1 MAGKTP
7 KRPEQAPTP
16 EQSPAAER
24 TPTPERPG
32 TAPEA
37 QATAPE
43 ASAAPSPPLTLV
55 YLDVDDEITSAAA
68 RIRAAGA
75 ERVALVLPYGSRLA
89 TSRINFRL
97 LAREATQRGKHIEI
111 VCADASA
118 RALAQAAGLS
128 VFPSVAAFEG
138 RTAGPTGATDPSM
151 RVAKEAGHAAETA
164 MATGAS
170 AAGTTA
176 FDADADAQTRVLPV
190 PRRSSPRVPT
200 VGPARPPVRTRLAVG
215 LGLAAV
221 AILLVGGFLAIELLP
236 SATIVLRPRSE
247 EIGPLD
253 LTVEA
258 RADVTEPDLE
268 SLAIPAEMVTFT
280 LEASDTFAATGVKVV
295 ETKATGN
302 VRFSN
307 FDTGG
312 GVLIPTGTV
321 VKTDSNVEFKTLTEI
336 TLPRATFDFFPPF
349 KVHPSVGDVDV
360 EAVRTGEG
368 GNVGNNSITRIPRAK
383 NTLTVSNAEATSGGA
398 RTESPEVSEA
408 DVDAAKTAIE
418 AGLVA
423 SLDQQVAAGTG
434 VPAGLTL
441 FPETRTV
448 GDPEYAADPATIVGT
463 EAAEFDLSATAQGT
477 AVGVNASPI
486 AGLAEAQVRARVKAG
501 WTLLPSSIVL
511 EIGTPAVVGATV
523 QYPVSIEGTQV
534 HDVDQAAVLTAVKG
548 HVLAQARAV
557 LDDFGDAEITL
568 WPDWVTTVP
577 TRDDRITFTLGEPQP
592 VASPAP

>member
-7 KRPEQAPTP
+7 KRLEQAPTP
-16 EQSPAAER
+16 EP
-24 TPTPERPG
+24 P
-32 TAPEA
+32 
-37 QATAPE
+37 ATAPQRPATTPE
-43 ASAAPSPPLTLV
+43 APAAPSPPLALV

-68 RIRAAGA
+68 RIRDAGA

-118 RALAQAAGLS
+118 RALAQAAGLP
-128 VFPSVAAFEG
+128 VYPSVAAFEG
-138 RTAGPTGATDPSM
+138 RTAAPTSPTGSRGPLATD
-151 RVAKEAGHAAETA
+151 AGIATA
-164 MATGAS
+164 MTATTAKG
-170 AAGTTA
+170 AAGDFPA
-176 FDADADAQTRVLPV
+176 ELDAHDDTQTRVLPV
-190 PRRSSPRVPT
+190 PRRSSARVPT
-200 VGPARPPVRTRLAVG
+200 VGPARPPVRTRVAVG
-215 LGLAAV
+215 LALATV
-221 AILLVGGFLAIELLP
+221 AILLIGGFLAIDLLP

-258 RADVTEPDLE
+258 RADVTEPDGE
-268 SLAIPAEMVTFT
+268 SLAIPAEMVTFA

-321 VKTDSNVEFKTLTEI
+321 VKTDSNVEFKTLSEI

-360 EAVRTGEG
+360 EAVKTGEG
-368 GNVGNNSITRIPRAK
+368 GNVGNNSITRIPKAK

-448 GDPEYAADPATIVGT
+448 GDPEYAVDPATIVGT
-463 EAAEFDLSATAQGT
+463 EAAEFDLSATSQGT
-477 AVGVNASPI
+477 AVGVDANPI
-486 AGLAEAQVRARVKAG
+486 AGLAEAQVRARIKAG

-557 LDDFGDAEITL
+557 LDDFGDVEITL

-592 VASPAP
+592 AASPAP